1 MEHYRS
7 LNTYLKERFGEK
19 VYKLA
24 LDGGFTCPTRDGT
37 KDSRGCIFCLGGSGD
52 FSIPVG
58 ENVEEAIET
67 AKAVVADKGAGKY
80 IAYFQSYTGT
90 YAPIGKLRRL
100 YTQTIRHPD
109 IAAVSIATR
118 PDCTGEDV
126 IRLLAELKEVKPVWI
141 ELGLQTIHPDTA
153 AYIRR
158 GYALSA
164 YDQAVKL
171 LRARGIETI
180 VHMILGLPGET
191 PEMMVQTARYIG
203 DSGVQGIKLQLLHV
217 LKGTDLEKD
226 YCAGKFEVL
235 TLEDYI
241 AVLEECIRNL
251 PPDMVIH
258 RLTGDGAKRS
268 LVAPLWSADKKRV
281 LHAINQA
288 FERDGLVQG
297 SKYHTAAD
305 EFTVKAPL
313 AQ

>member
-118 PDCTGEDV
+118 PDCLGEDV

-297 SKYHTAAD
+297 SKYYTAAD

>member
-118 PDCTGEDV
+118 PDCLGEDV

-141 ELGLQTIHPDTA
+141 ELGLQTIHPDTT

-235 TLEDYI
+235 TVEEYI